1 MDVTTVLRVAF
12 SLAVVLGLLWVSY
25 RVASKTSRSA
35 PRGRQEQLTVVAR
48 QGLSQ
53 KSAAVLLEAGGRR
66 YLLGVTESSVT
77 VIDGPSPVPSAAPPA
92 PGTSADAT
100 PAVVPTTDAAPADAP
115 TSAEPSFDD
124 AVTAARLWLAQ
135 PPANGDA
142 PAWNGEPGSVPADV
156 PADVRADVPAAAPPA
171 VSGPRVGTPGTAV
184 VVAPA
189 VPTSALRTFLAPD
202 TWRKAARVVRG
213 GAR

>member
-77 VIDGPSPVPSAAPPA
+77 VIDGPLSVPSDVPPTA
-92 PGTSADAT
+92 VTTVTAADAT
-100 PAVVPTTDAAPADAP
+100 PGAP
-115 TSAEPSFDD
+115 TSDEPSFDD
-124 AVTAARLWLAQ
+124 AVTAAELWLAQ

-142 PAWNGEPGSVPADV
+142 SAWNGEPGSVPADV
-156 PADVRADVPAAAPPA
+156 PADVPPA
-171 VSGPRVGTPGTAV
+171 VSGPRAGALTTAV
-184 VVAPA
+184 VVAPP

>member
-77 VIDGPSPVPSAAPPA
+77 VIDGPTPVPSDAPPTA
-92 PGTSADAT
+92 VTAVTAADTTPG
-100 PAVVPTTDAAPADAP
+100 APAPD
-115 TSAEPSFDD
+115 EPSFDD

-156 PADVRADVPAAAPPA
+156 PTGAPAAAPPA

-184 VVAPA
+184 VVAPP

>member
-77 VIDGPSPVPSAAPPA
+77 VIDGPTPVPSDVPPTA
-92 PGTSADAT
+92 VTAADAT
-100 PAVVPTTDAAPADAP
+100 PGAP
-115 TSAEPSFDD
+115 TSDEPSFDD
-124 AVTAARLWLAQ
+124 AVTAAQLWLAQ

-142 PAWNGEPGSVPADV
+142 PAWNGEPVV
-156 PADVRADVPAAAPPA
+156 APPA
-171 VSGPRVGTPGTAV
+171 
-184 VVAPA
+184 
-189 VPTSALRTFLAPD
+189 PTSALRTFLAPD

>member
-77 VIDGPSPVPSAAPPA
+77 VIDGPTPVPSDVPPTA
-92 PGTSADAT
+92 VTAVTAVTAADAT
-100 PAVVPTTDAAPADAP
+100 PGAP
-115 TSAEPSFDD
+115 TSDGPSFGD
-124 AVTAARLWLAQ
+124 AVTAAELWLAQ

-156 PADVRADVPAAAPPA
+156 PAGAPAAAPPA

-184 VVAPA
+184 VVAPPA
-189 VPTSALRTFLAPD
+189 PTSALRTFLAPD

>member
-77 VIDGPSPVPSAAPPA
+77 VIDGPLSVPSDVPPTA
-92 PGTSADAT
+92 VTTVTAADAT
-100 PAVVPTTDAAPADAP
+100 PGAP
-115 TSAEPSFDD
+115 TSDEPSFDD
-124 AVTAARLWLAQ
+124 AVTAAELWLAQ

-156 PADVRADVPAAAPPA
+156 PADVPPA
-171 VSGPRVGTPGTAV
+171 VSGPRAGALTTAV
-184 VVAPA
+184 VAPP

>member
-77 VIDGPSPVPSAAPPA
+77 VIDGPTPVPSDVPPTA
-92 PGTSADAT
+92 VTTVTAADAT
-100 PAVVPTTDAAPADAP
+100 PGAP
-115 TSAEPSFDD
+115 TSDEPSFDD

-156 PADVRADVPAAAPPA
+156 PGDVPPA
-171 VSGPRVGTPGTAV
+171 VSGPRAGALTTAV
-184 VVAPA
+184 VAPP

>member
-77 VIDGPSPVPSAAPPA
+77 VIDGPTPVPSDVPPTA
-92 PGTSADAT
+92 VTAVTAADAT
-100 PAVVPTTDAAPADAP
+100 PGAP
-115 TSAEPSFDD
+115 TSDEPPFDD
-124 AVTAARLWLAQ
+124 AVTAARLWRAQ

-142 PAWNGEPGSVPADV
+142 PARNGEPGSV

-171 VSGPRVGTPGTAV
+171 GAGPRVGTPGTAG

-189 VPTSALRTFLAPD
+189 APTSALRTFLAPD

>member
-25 RVASKTSRSA
+25 RVAGKTSRSA
-35 PRGRQEQLTVVAR
+35 PRGRHEQLTVVAR

-77 VIDGPSPVPSAAPPA
+77 VIDGPSPVPSDVPPTA
-92 PGTSADAT
+92 VTAVTAADAT
-100 PAVVPTTDAAPADAP
+100 PGAP
-115 TSAEPSFDD
+115 TSDEPSFDD
-124 AVTAARLWLAQ
+124 AVTAAQLWLAQ

-142 PAWNGEPGSVPADV
+142 PAWNGEPAAVPA
-156 PADVRADVPAAAPPA
+156 
-171 VSGPRVGTPGTAV
+171 
-184 VVAPA
+184 A
-189 VPTSALRTFLAPD
+189 VPTSALRTFLAPG

>member
-77 VIDGPSPVPSAAPPA
+77 VIDGPTPVPSDVPPTA
-92 PGTSADAT
+92 VTTVTAADAT
-100 PAVVPTTDAAPADAP
+100 PGAP
-115 TSAEPSFDD
+115 TSDEPSFDD

-156 PADVRADVPAAAPPA
+156 PADVPPA
-171 VSGPRVGTPGTAV
+171 VSGPRAGALTTAV
-184 VVAPA
+184 VAPP

>member
-77 VIDGPSPVPSAAPPA
+77 VIDGPTPVPSDVPPTA
-92 PGTSADAT
+92 VTAVTAADAT
-100 PAVVPTTDAAPADAP
+100 PGVPTSDG
-115 TSAEPSFDD
+115 PSFGD
-124 AVTAARLWLAQ
+124 AVTAAELWLAQ

-156 PADVRADVPAAAPPA
+156 PTGAPAAAPPA

-184 VVAPA
+184 VVVAPPA
-189 VPTSALRTFLAPD
+189 PTSALRTFLAPD

>member
-77 VIDGPSPVPSAAPPA
+77 VIDGPTPVPSDVPPTA
-92 PGTSADAT
+92 VTAADAT
-100 PAVVPTTDAAPADAP
+100 PGAP
-115 TSAEPSFDD
+115 TSDEPSFDD

-142 PAWNGEPGSVPADV
+142 PAWNGEPGSVP
-156 PADVRADVPAAAPPA
+156 PDVRADVPAAAPPA

-184 VVAPA
+184 VVAPP

>member
-77 VIDGPSPVPSAAPPA
+77 VIDGPTPVPSDVPPTA
-92 PGTSADAT
+92 VTAVTAADAT
-100 PAVVPTTDAAPADAP
+100 PGAP
-115 TSAEPSFDD
+115 TSDEPSFDD

-142 PAWNGEPGSVPADV
+142 
-156 PADVRADVPAAAPPA
+156 
-171 VSGPRVGTPGTAV
+171 
-184 VVAPA
+184 
-189 VPTSALRTFLAPD
+189 
-202 TWRKAARVVRG
+202 
-213 GAR
+213 

>member
-77 VIDGPSPVPSAAPPA
+77 VIDGPTPVPSDVPPTA
-92 PGTSADAT
+92 VPAADAT
-100 PAVVPTTDAAPADAP
+100 PGAP
-115 TSAEPSFDD
+115 TSDEPSFDD

-156 PADVRADVPAAAPPA
+156 RADVPAAAPPA

-184 VVAPA
+184 VVAPP

>member
-53 KSAAVLLEAGGRR
+53 KSAAVLLEAGGRW

-77 VIDGPSPVPSAAPPA
+77 VIDGPTPVPSDVPPTA
-92 PGTSADAT
+92 VTAADAT
-100 PAVVPTTDAAPADAP
+100 PGAP
-115 TSAEPSFDD
+115 TSDEPSFDD

-135 PPANGDA
+135 LPANGNA
-142 PAWNGEPGSVPADV
+142 PAWNGEPGSVP
-156 PADVRADVPAAAPPA
+156 PDVRADVPAAAPPA

-184 VVAPA
+184 VVAPP

>member
-35 PRGRQEQLTVVAR
+35 PRGRHEQLTVVAR

-92 PGTSADAT
+92 PGTTADAT
-100 PAVVPTTDAAPADAP
+100 PPSSRPRTRRPRTPRPRPSPRSTTPSPRPACRSRSRPRTGTPRRGTASPAPCPPSRPPPRPGRPGPLAGTTTTVVVPHPA
-115 TSAEPSFDD
+115 
-124 AVTAARLWLAQ
+124 
-135 PPANGDA
+135 
-142 PAWNGEPGSVPADV
+142 
-156 PADVRADVPAAAPPA
+156 
-171 VSGPRVGTPGTAV
+171 
-184 VVAPA
+184 
-189 VPTSALRTFLAPD
+189 PTSALRTFLAPD

>member
-77 VIDGPSPVPSAAPPA
+77 VIDGPLSVPSDVPPTA
-92 PGTSADAT
+92 VTTVTAADAT
-100 PAVVPTTDAAPADAP
+100 PGAP
-115 TSAEPSFDD
+115 TSDEPSFDD
-124 AVTAARLWLAQ
+124 AVTAAELWLAQ
-135 PPANGDA
+135 PAANGDA
-142 PAWNGEPGSVPADV
+142 SAWNGEPGSVPADV
-156 PADVRADVPAAAPPA
+156 PPA
-171 VSGPRVGTPGTAV
+171 VSGPRAGALTTAV
-184 VVAPA
+184 VVAPPA
-189 VPTSALRTFLAPD
+189 PTSALRTFLAPD
-202 TWRKAARVVRG
+202 TWRKAVRVVRG

>member
-77 VIDGPSPVPSAAPPA
+77 VIDGPLSVPSDVPPTA
-92 PGTSADAT
+92 VTTVTAADAT
-100 PAVVPTTDAAPADAP
+100 PGAP
-115 TSAEPSFDD
+115 TSDGPSFGD
-124 AVTAARLWLAQ
+124 AVTAAELWLAQ

-156 PADVRADVPAAAPPA
+156 PAGAPAAAPPA

-184 VVAPA
+184 VVAPPA
-189 VPTSALRTFLAPD
+189 PTSALRTFLAPD

>member
-25 RVASKTSRSA
+25 RIASKTSRSA

-77 VIDGPSPVPSAAPPA
+77 VIDGPLSVPSDVPPTA
-92 PGTSADAT
+92 VTTVTAADAT
-100 PAVVPTTDAAPADAP
+100 PGAP
-115 TSAEPSFDD
+115 TSDEPSFDD

-156 PADVRADVPAAAPPA
+156 PADVPPA
-171 VSGPRVGTPGTAV
+171 VSGPRAGALTTAV
-184 VVAPA
+184 VAPP

>member
-77 VIDGPSPVPSAAPPA
+77 VIDGPLSVPSDVPPTA
-92 PGTSADAT
+92 VTTVTAADAT
-100 PAVVPTTDAAPADAP
+100 PGAP
-115 TSAEPSFDD
+115 TSDEPSFDD

-156 PADVRADVPAAAPPA
+156 PADVPPA
-171 VSGPRVGTPGTAV
+171 VSGPRAGALTTAV
-184 VVAPA
+184 VAPP

>member
-77 VIDGPSPVPSAAPPA
+77 VIDGPTPIPSDVPPTAVTAVTA
-92 PGTSADAT
+92 ADAT
-100 PAVVPTTDAAPADAP
+100 PGAP
-115 TSAEPSFDD
+115 TSDEPSFDD

-156 PADVRADVPAAAPPA
+156 PTGAPAAAPAA

-189 VPTSALRTFLAPD
+189 APTSALRTFLAPD

>member
-77 VIDGPSPVPSAAPPA
+77 VIDGPTSVPSDVPPTA
-92 PGTSADAT
+92 VTAVTAADAT
-100 PAVVPTTDAAPADAP
+100 PGAP
-115 TSAEPSFDD
+115 TSDEPSFDD

-142 PAWNGEPGSVPADV
+142 PAWDGEPGSVPALAPATAPPDV
-156 PADVRADVPAAAPPA
+156 P
-171 VSGPRVGTPGTAV
+171 GPLAGTTTTV
-184 VVAPA
+184 VVPHPA
-189 VPTSALRTFLAPD
+189 PTSALRTFLAPD

>member
-35 PRGRQEQLTVVAR
+35 PRGRHEQLTVVAR

-77 VIDGPSPVPSAAPPA
+77 VIDGPSPVPSVAPPA
-92 PGTSADAT
+92 PGTTADAT
-100 PAVVPTTDAAPADAP
+100 PAVVPTTDATPADAP

-142 PAWNGEPGSVPADV
+142 PAWNGEPGSVPALTPATVPPDV
-156 PADVRADVPAAAPPA
+156 P
-171 VSGPRVGTPGTAV
+171 GPRAGTATTV
-184 VVAPA
+184 VVPHPA
-189 VPTSALRTFLAPD
+189 PTSALRTFLAPD

>member
-77 VIDGPSPVPSAAPPA
+77 VIDGPTPVPSDVPPTA
-92 PGTSADAT
+92 VTAVTAADAT
-100 PAVVPTTDAAPADAP
+100 PGAP
-115 TSAEPSFDD
+115 TSDEPSFDD

-156 PADVRADVPAAAPPA
+156 PADVPPA
-171 VSGPRVGTPGTAV
+171 VSGPRAGALTTAV
-184 VVAPA
+184 VAPP